1 MWMLTD
7 LFISTDSFFTVFL
20 NLFLTHADFRLFSAL
35 IKINKKIRKRMKKNI
50 YKNKREETF
59 IYKYPIWK
67 RIEAYYMSLFQSTLS
82 LSQNKIK
89 VWTLCFVVNCVVMFL
104 TSPLQLITTTIAS
117 DLKCWTNNSFKI
129 WRAFL
134 VLQYLPNTG
143 FDRRCQHRNQ
153 FNLNTQFSSF
163 YRILPLTIIF
173 SPFSTFPSFLTLS
186 SLFDYCC

>member
-1 MWMLTD
+1 
-7 LFISTDSFFTVFL
+7 
-20 NLFLTHADFRLFSAL
+20 
-35 IKINKKIRKRMKKNI
+35 
-50 YKNKREETF
+50 
-59 IYKYPIWK
+59 
-67 RIEAYYMSLFQSTLS
+67 MSLFQSTLS

-173 SPFSTFPSFLTLS
+173 SPFSTFPSFYSFFSIRLLLLADKTSSWHWFFTLKTTLVKDPNLS
-186 SLFDYCC
+186 YYHFHLS